1 MCRFAIRVFLG
12 FAVLFP
18 VCSFAQ
24 SGGGGIASNSSLST
38 LNRARG
44 GLNVTNRVNSSP
56 TVSPYLRLLQGNG
69 NVNTGFGGANAVYQT
84 QVRPAIERRQ
94 QAAQQQQQIQGIQR
108 DLGRLR
114 QQYSQPSTGFMQTGH
129 PTRFM
134 SYSHYYPS
142 LFGR

>member
-1 MCRFAIRVFLG
+1 MCRFAIRAFLSL
-12 FAVLFP
+12 AVLFP

-24 SGGGGIASNSSLST
+24 SANRPSSSIST
-38 LNRARG
+38 LASRNG
-44 GLNVTNRVNSSP
+44 SLNVTNRINNNP

-69 NVNTGFGGANAVYQT
+69 GAASGIGSANAIYQT
-84 QVRPAIERRQ
+84 QVRPQLERRQ